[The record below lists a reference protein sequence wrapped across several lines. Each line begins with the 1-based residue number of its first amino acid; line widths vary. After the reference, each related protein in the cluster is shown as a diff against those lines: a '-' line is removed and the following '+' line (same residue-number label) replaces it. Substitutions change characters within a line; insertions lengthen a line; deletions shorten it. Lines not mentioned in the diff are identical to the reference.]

1 MKDTSSP
8 KNLLFI
14 TGTRADYGKLER
26 LALTAHKHGFSVTF
40 FVTGMHMF
48 DQYGLT
54 KCEVHARKEFLVTE
68 FINQRPG
75 DPLDIILAKTILGFS
90 DYIQQ
95 ETPDLVIV
103 HGDRIESLAISL
115 VCATNYIKCAHV
127 EGGEVSGTID
137 EIFRHCNTKLAW
149 THLVSSDLA
158 KSRVCR
164 LGEHP
169 ERIYNIGSPELDI
182 HGLPTGLPLS
192 EVKNR
197 YDISFDK
204 FGICIFHPVTS
215 EIDTLTDQA
224 NSLYSALEQTDKPF
238 IVILPN
244 NDPGTEGLIEI
255 INRLPKSQFRVLP
268 SMRFLYFSELLRN
281 SSCIIGNSSVGVR
294 EAPFLGVPSLNIGT
308 RQTNRAVSESVV
320 HATAFDVSSITKFID
335 DYWDVKFPRNSAF
348 GIGQSSDLFLSIIQD
363 ENFWRQSFQKYFVDK
378 LT

>member
-1 MKDTSSP
+1 M
-8 KNLLFI
+8 
-14 TGTRADYGKLER
+14 
-26 LALTAHKHGFSVTF
+26 
-40 FVTGMHMF
+40 
-48 DQYGLT
+48 
-54 KCEVHARKEFLVTE
+54 
-68 FINQRPG
+68 
-75 DPLDIILAKTILGFS
+75 
-90 DYIQQ
+90 
-95 ETPDLVIV
+95 
-103 HGDRIESLAISL
+103 
-115 VCATNYIKCAHV
+115 
-127 EGGEVSGTID
+127 
-137 EIFRHCNTKLAW
+137 
-149 THLVSSDLA
+149 
-158 KSRVCR
+158 
-164 LGEHP
+164 
-169 ERIYNIGSPELDI
+169 
-182 HGLPTGLPLS
+182 
-192 EVKNR
+192 
-197 YDISFDK
+197 
-204 FGICIFHPVTS
+204 
-215 EIDTLTDQA
+215 TDQA